1 MAILFCDMNFDGGG
15 CAPLPIQRSAS
26 IYTESRKSPEVK
38 SFITDRKIIIELGYE
53 LLGYTFGFCL
63 RGENSAGERGA
74 DRGYNVFGERTFG
87 WCGFL

>member
-1 MAILFCDMNFDGGG
+1 MKCLSHVLSTGEDIFT
-15 CAPLPIQRSAS
+15 
-26 IYTESRKSPEVK
+26 YTESCNQPKVNY
-38 SFITDRKIIIELGYE
+38 FITDRKIIIELGYE

>member
-1 MAILFCDMNFDGGG
+1 MAILFCDMNFDGGE

-53 LLGYTFGFCL
+53 SLGYTFGFCP
-63 RGENSAGERGA
+63 RSENSAGERGA

-87 WCGFL
+87 